1 MAAAAAL
8 LRGAV
13 GVTDDVDVDVDVDVE
28 RLAVDAF
35 VAVLAASDPAVLSG
49 LDCLAMAERLA
60 RAEKACAAARI
71 RFAARAADCGAHGS
85 LGFATGEEW
94 ALG

>member
-1 MAAAAAL
+1 M
-8 LRGAV
+8 
-13 GVTDDVDVDVDVDVE
+13 TDDVDVDVDVDVE